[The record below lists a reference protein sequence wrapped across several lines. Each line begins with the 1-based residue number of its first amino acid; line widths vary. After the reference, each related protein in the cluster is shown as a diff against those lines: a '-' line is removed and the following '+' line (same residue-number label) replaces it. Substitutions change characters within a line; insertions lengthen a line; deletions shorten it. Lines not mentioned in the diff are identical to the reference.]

1 MIPMVKLN
9 DEMKETF
16 AKVKLF
22 PVATASK
29 SGVPNVA
36 PIAFVMLVSDDTIWL
51 ADNYMNK
58 TLANVKENPHIALY
72 VWEPE
77 SRKCFQVKGK
87 VQVKT
92 SGPDYETMKEKVKA
106 KKQEYPAKSLLVM
119 KVTDVF
125 TCLPGAEAGKKL
137 M

>member
-1 MIPMVKLN
+1 MVKLN

-16 AKVKLF
+16 TKVKLF

-36 PIAFVMLVSDDTIWL
+36 PIAFVMVESDDTIWL

-58 TLANVKENPHIALY
+58 TLANVKENPYIALY

-77 SRKCFQVKGK
+77 SRK
-87 VQVKT
+87 
-92 SGPDYETMKEKVKA
+92 
-106 KKQEYPAKSLLVM
+106 
-119 KVTDVF
+119 
-125 TCLPGAEAGKKL
+125 
-137 M
+137 

>member
-1 MIPMVKLN
+1 MVKLN

-29 SGVPNVA
+29 IGVPNVA

-58 TLANVKENPHIALY
+58 TRANVLAG
-72 VWEPE
+72 
-77 SRKCFQVKGK
+77 SRGSLLFITKDGDSYQVKGRLEYLRDGE
-87 VQVKT
+87 VYA
-92 SGPDYETMKEKVKA
+92 DMKKWN
-106 KKQEYPAKSLLVM
+106 PAKH
-119 KVTDVF
+119 
-125 TCLPGAEAGKKL
+125 PGHAAVALRVDEAYSGGKKL
-137 M
+137 L